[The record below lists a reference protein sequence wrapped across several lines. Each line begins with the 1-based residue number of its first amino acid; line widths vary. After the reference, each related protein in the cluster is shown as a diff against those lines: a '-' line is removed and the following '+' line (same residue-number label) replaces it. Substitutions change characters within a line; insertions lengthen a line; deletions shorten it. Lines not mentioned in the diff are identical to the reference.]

1 MAPVRVK
8 ICGLTSLPDARAAV
22 DAGAEALGFNFY
34 ARSRRYVSPAVVA
47 QIADHLPPAVCRVG
61 VFVNATREEVIA
73 VAREARLTALQFHGD
88 EAPDF
93 CTGWPFKVLK
103 AVRVRDAGAVRD
115 AARYAVDFI
124 LVDAY
129 VEGQPGGTGNRI
141 APALLTG
148 FDRNRLILAGGL
160 TPETVAEAVRT
171 VRPFGVDVASGV
183 ESAPGHK
190 DAALMKRFVANAHA
204 A

>member
-8 ICGLTSLPDARAAV
+8 ICGLTSLDDARAAV
-22 DAGAEALGFNFY
+22 DAGAAALGFNFY
-34 ARSRRYVSPAVVA
+34 RRSPRYVSPAVVA
-47 QIADHLPPAVCRVG
+47 QMADHLPAAVCRVG
-61 VFVNATREEVIA
+61 VFVNATRDEIAA
-73 VAREARLTALQFHGD
+73 VACEARLSALQFHGD
-88 EAPDF
+88 EPPDF
-93 CTGWPFKVLK
+93 CRGWAYKVLK
-103 AVRVRDAGAVRD
+103 AVRVRDARAAD
-115 AARYAVDFI
+115 AAARYAVDFI

-148 FDRNRLILAGGL
+148 FDRSRLVLAGGL
-160 TPETVAEAVRT
+160 TPNTVAEAVRT

-183 ESAPGHK
+183 ERAPGHK

>member
-8 ICGLTSLPDARAAV
+8 ICGVTSLDDARAAV
-22 DAGAEALGFNFY
+22 DAGAEALGFNF
-34 ARSRRYVSPAVVA
+34 STPSPRYISPAVAA
-47 QIADHLPPAVCRVG
+47 QISSHLPPAVCRIG
-61 VFVNATREEVIA
+61 VFVNATREEVAA
-73 VAREARLTALQFHGD
+73 VARAARLTALQFHGD
-88 EAPDF
+88 ESPEF
-93 CTGWPFKVLK
+93 CRGWAYKTLK
-103 AVRVRDAGAVRD
+103 ALRVRDARAAHE

-148 FDRNRLILAGGL
+148 FDRNRLVLAGGL